1 MSEIEQKPVDEQ
13 TENSVEL
20 AVSAEIVEEAPLTS
34 NNEDLS
40 DVESLDEE
48 TNKVETTEDKSPEI
62 DTPAEEANPEL
73 NYLGL
78 DLFNDVREVS
88 MEELLNSEAIEEV
101 PQEEQDRYLSTFSEI
116 NEREIVT
123 GRVIGMNEKEI
134 LIDIGFKSEGVIL
147 RNEFT
152 EENLPEV
159 GEKLDVYLERME
171 DESGKTVLSKEKADF
186 LRRWTE
192 LRNNHETGEI
202 ISGRIIRRIKGG
214 MIVDLNGVQAFL
226 PGSQIDIRPVK
237 DFDKYIDSD
246 IDLRVVKFN
255 EFRKNVV
262 VSHKAILEES
272 MAEQRDELFKKL
284 EVGSVME
291 GRVKNITDFG
301 VFIDLG
307 GIDGLL
313 HITDLS
319 WGRVNHPSELI
330 GMDDTLTVK
339 IIDFDQEKTRVSL
352 GLKQL
357 TPHPWDNVD
366 DKYPEGTNIKGKI
379 VSLTN
384 YGAFVEIEPGI
395 EGLVHVS
402 EMSWTRHIKNPS
414 EMYTLGDEVEAVVL
428 AIDSEDRKI
437 SLGAKQLQDD
447 PWDEIEEKYMMGTIV
462 KGSVINLTQF
472 GAFVELEEGIDGLI
486 HVSDLSWTKIVRH
499 PKEII
504 EKGQEVE
511 VRVLEVSRESRRIA
525 LGLKQVGDD
534 PWPDLV
540 KQFETGKEVEGEIV
554 RVLDKGII
562 LNLDQDVE
570 GIIPFGSQPK
580 RQRKALS
587 SKHKPG
593 QKLKGVVMEV
603 KPEDKKVVLF
613 SDELSVD
620 TPDKQDDVQ
629 DYLDTQEGPVGEKI
643 EIPSAST
650 DETESDSEPAA
661 E

>member
-34 NNEDLS
+34 NNEELS

-48 TNKVETTEDKSPEI
+48 TNNVETTEDKSLEI
-62 DTPAEEANPEL
+62 DIPAEEANPEL

-643 EIPSAST
+643 EIPPAST